1 MVTVS
6 SNITPT
12 FTQVGPYCNG
22 ASIPALPTTSNNSI
36 VGTWAPAINN
46 TATSAAVTTNY
57 TFTPTAG
64 AGICATTTTMPIVV
78 NPNTTPL
85 FTQLGPYCQGA
96 TPDLLPA
103 TSNNG
108 IAGTWSPISI
118 STVGIAGSVSST
130 TYSFTPNLQDANAP
144 QCGLTGSMTILVTP
158 LPSGTITGDTTLCQG
173 NSAPVVT
180 FTGSNASPPYT
191 FTYTVNNGVPQTIT
205 SSTLSS
211 VVTLPVPTTLPGT
224 YIYNLIGVGVGT
236 CTNSINLQT
245 ATIQVVQTPTVSVSA
260 SSLLICPN
268 EPVLLT
274 AVGSPSSFNSILGS
288 YIWSN
293 SPTTSSSQT
302 VNPSVVG
309 PNNYSVVYTLNNCP
323 SQPQSVNI
331 IVQTAPQ
338 ITIQNNPNATIC
350 EGGCV
355 TLTAVPA
362 ASTITPSGYSWS
374 TGETTQ
380 SIQVC
385 PTDTT
390 QYTVI
395 GLSGTCQSP
404 VATTTVNVTGDPVI
418 SVNLISDTSMCV
430 GGSFTFNVATTGGV
444 GTPSYTWYLNNQ
456 PNNYSG
462 AALPNSNNAS
472 YSTPTIIQ
480 PTTQYHYAMV
490 NFPGVGCNQLTSDVA
505 QLIVV
510 ADPIVAL
517 DPMFNQTL
525 CEGGTA
531 TCIAPVV
538 TGGVGNNTY
547 LWLPTMSADEI
558 FCPPTNQ
565 IGTQNYNVIVQQ
577 SGIGCGSIPSNTI
590 AITVVADPTIQ
601 IVGTANVCEGA
612 EVPLITTVQG
622 GLGTISSYQWSS
634 SYPNGNP
641 YVDIN
646 GANAFN
652 YTTFILED
660 QVGIAVNMNQSIEGC
675 NASDTFLIN
684 VFEDPQVS
692 IIGDSLTCMGLVNN
706 LQTIVTGGVPN
717 STNTFTWF
725 SPGTE
730 QNPAPFIVQSA
741 SQQNNYDG
749 TITSDTS
756 YFVSVDNS
764 GFGCDNDTSAV
775 FEVGVVQW
783 AVANFDIDPEIPSQS
798 ILTPTFSF
806 INTSENSTSYLWDL
820 GECDPQLPYSELY
833 TSPTLSY
840 NPNSVDQLNYT
851 YGCSPGYYSVT
862 LYAYNQGLCP
872 DTVTQ
877 IIRIRDEVI
886 VYVPNAFTPG
896 EVNNTNEYF
905 YPVITG
911 KIQPGTYRFQIF
923 NRWGELIFESK
934 DPNEK
939 WDGYRIHPLN
949 GNAPGYD
956 GNKFTTDFAQDGVY
970 IWQLEFVAEETKDIV
985 KKQGHVTLLG
995 EHY

>member
-1 MVTVS
+1 VAVNPVPTVS
-6 SNITPT
+6 FNDTTICEGTSATLVGTPNIL
-12 FTQVGPYCNG
+12 GGAYLWSNG
-22 ASIPALPTTSNNSI
+22 ANTQQ
-36 VGTWAPAINN
+36 INV
-46 TATSAAVTTNY
+46 SPSVTTNY
-57 TFTPTAG
+57 TLIYNLNGCGDTISEF
-64 AGICATTTTMPIVV
+64 VYV
-78 NPNTTPL
+78 N
-85 FTQLGPYCQGA
+85 
-96 TPDLLPA
+96 
-103 TSNNG
+103 
-108 IAGTWSPISI
+108 
-118 STVGIAGSVSST
+118 
-130 TYSFTPNLQDANAP
+130 
-144 QCGLTGSMTILVTP
+144 P
-158 LPSGTITGDTTLCQG
+158 LPSAQINQNPTICYGSATTLTSSVSPANGTYEWIGFGLSGVNNQNQVTVSPQNG
-173 NSAPVVT
+173 NST
-180 FTGSNASPPYT
+180 QNASH
-191 FTYTVNNGVPQTIT
+191 
-205 SSTLSS
+205 
-211 VVTLPVPTTLPGT
+211 
-224 YIYNLIGVGVGT
+224 IYEL
-236 CTNSINLQT
+236 
-245 ATIQVVQTPTVSVSA
+245 
-260 SSLLICPN
+260 
-268 EPVLLT
+268 
-274 AVGSPSSFNSILGS
+274 
-288 YIWSN
+288 
-293 SPTTSSSQT
+293 
-302 VNPSVVG
+302 
-309 PNNYSVVYTLNNCP
+309 VYTLNGCTDTAFTTVDVNLIPSVLGLASEDTICP
-323 SQPQSVNI
+323 GQNIQLSATGTPTISNGNSGAYSWSTANPISSIGNSAIVSVSPITNTTYEVVYTMNGCNSPAYPVSI
-331 IVQTAPQ
+331 TIQTAPQ

-418 SVNLISDTSMCV
+418 SSNLMADTSMCV
-430 GGSFTFNVATTGGV
+430 GGSFTFNLATSGGV

-472 YSTPTIIQ
+472 YSTPTIVQ
-480 PTTQYHYAMV
+480 PTTQYYYAQV
-490 NFPGVGCNQLTSDVA
+490 TYPGVGCNQLTSDLA
-505 QLIVV
+505 QLNVV

-517 DPMFNQTL
+517 DPVFNQTL

-538 TGGVGNNTY
+538 TGGVGSNTY

-558 FCPPTNQ
+558 FCPPSDQ

-641 YVDIN
+641 YININ

-660 QVGIAVNMNQSIEGC
+660 QVGIAVNMAQSVEGC

-706 LQTIVTGGVPN
+706 LQTLVTGGVPN

-730 QNPAPFIVQSA
+730 QNPTPYVVQST
-741 SQQNNYDG
+741 SQQSTYDG
-749 TITSDTS
+749 TISSDTS
-756 YFVSVDNS
+756 YIVSVDNS

-775 FEVGVVQW
+775 FEVSVVQW

-798 ILTPTFSF
+798 ILNPTFSF

-833 TSPTLSY
+833 TSPTLTY
-840 NPNSVDQLNYT
+840 NPNSVDQINYT

-862 LYAYNQGLCP
+862 LYAFNQGMCP

-896 EVNNTNEYF
+896 DLDNTNATF

-911 KIQPGTYRFQIF
+911 KIKPGTYRFSVF
-923 NRWGELIFESK
+923 DRWGELIFETY
-934 DPNEK
+934 DPTAT
-939 WDGYRIHPLN
+939 WDGRYYKNQIVQSGALSS
-949 GNAPGYD
+949 D
-956 GNKFTTDFAQDGVY
+956 DFVQDGVY
-970 IWQLEFVAEETKDIV
+970 IWKLSFIAEETGDKIDRV
-985 KKQGHVTLLG
+985 GHVTKLQSDLG
-995 EHY
+995 N

>member
-1 MVTVS
+1 
-6 SNITPT
+6 
-12 FTQVGPYCNG
+12 
-22 ASIPALPTTSNNSI
+22 
-36 VGTWAPAINN
+36 
-46 TATSAAVTTNY
+46 TA
-57 TFTPTAG
+57 
-64 AGICATTTTMPIVV
+64 TMPIVV

-96 TPDLLPA
+96 TPNLLPA

-108 IAGTWSPISI
+108 VEGTWSPNII
-118 STVGIAGSVSST
+118 STGGIAGSVSST
-130 TYSFTPNLQDANAP
+130 TYSFTPNLQDSNAP
-144 QCGLTGSMTILVTP
+144 QCALTGSMTILVAP
-158 LPSGTITGDTTLCQG
+158 LPSGTITGDTILCQG
-173 NSAPVVT
+173 NNAPTVT

-191 FTYTVNNGVPQTIT
+191 FIYTINNGAPQTIT
-205 SSTLSS
+205 SSATSS
-211 VVTLPVPTTLPGT
+211 VVTLPVPTTLPST

-236 CTNSINLQT
+236 CTNTVNLQT
-245 ATIQVVQTPTVSVSA
+245 ATIQVVQTPIVSVSA

-293 SPTTSSSQT
+293 GTTNSSSQT

-331 IVQTAPQ
+331 IVQNAPQ

-355 TLTAVPA
+355 TLSAVPA
-362 ASTITPSGYSWS
+362 ASTITPTGYSWS

-395 GLSGTCQSP
+395 GLSGTCQSA
-404 VATTTVNVTGDPVI
+404 VATTTVNVTGDPMI
-418 SVNLISDTSMCV
+418 SVNLISDTTMCV

-444 GTPSYTWYLNNQ
+444 GTPNYTWYLNNQ

-462 AALPNSNNAS
+462 AAIPNSNNAI
-472 YSTPTIIQ
+472 YSTPTILQ
-480 PTTQYHYAMV
+480 TTTQYYYAQV
-490 NFPGVGCNQLTSDVA
+490 TFPGVGCNQLTSDVA
-505 QLIVV
+505 QLVVV

-517 DPMFNQTL
+517 DPLFNQTL

-531 TCIAPVV
+531 SCITTVV
-538 TGGVGNNTY
+538 SGGVGNNTY
-547 LWLPTMSADEI
+547 LWLPTMSADETL
-558 FCPPTNQ
+558 CPTTDQ
-565 IGTQNYNVIVQQ
+565 IGTQNYNIIVQQ

-590 AITVVADPTIQ
+590 AITVVADPIIQ
-601 IVGTANVCEGA
+601 IVGTSNVCEGA

-622 GLGTISSYQWSS
+622 GFGTISSYQWSS

-641 YVDIN
+641 YVN
-646 GANAFN
+646 SSGANAFD

-660 QVGIAVNMNQSIEGC
+660 QVGIAVNMAQSVEGC
-675 NASDTFLIN
+675 NASDTFLIS

-692 IIGDSLTCMGLVNN
+692 MNGDSLTCAGLVNN
-706 LQTIVTGGVPN
+706 LQAIVTGGVPN

-725 SPGTE
+725 SPGNE
-730 QNPAPFIVQSA
+730 QNPAPYIVQSA
-741 SQQNNYDG
+741 GQQNSYVG

-756 YFVSVDNS
+756 YIVSVDNS

-798 ILTPTFSF
+798 ILNPTFSF

-840 NPNSVDQLNYT
+840 NPHSVDQLNYT

-862 LYAYNQGLCP
+862 LYANNQGLCP

-896 EVNNTNEYF
+896 DKNNINDRF

-911 KIQPGTYRFQIF
+911 KILPNSFIFQIY
-923 NRWGELIFESK
+923 NRWGELVFETR
-934 DPNEK
+934 DINTA
-939 WDGYRIHPLN
+939 WYGNDN
-949 GNAPGYD
+949 GR
-956 GNKFTTDFAQDGVY
+956 FCQDGVY
-970 IWQLEFVAEETKDIV
+970 TWKLTFTPEETKKEQV
-985 KKQGHVTLLG
+985 KIGHVVLLKDNQQ
-995 EHY
+995 